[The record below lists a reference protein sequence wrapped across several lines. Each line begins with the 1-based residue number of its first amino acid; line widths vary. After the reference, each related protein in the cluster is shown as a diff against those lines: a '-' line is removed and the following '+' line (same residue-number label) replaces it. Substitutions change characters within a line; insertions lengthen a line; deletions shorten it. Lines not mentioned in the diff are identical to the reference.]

1 MIIRT
6 KDFKNKTALSY
17 SKIKTFQH
25 CSQKYYA
32 SYFLKLPDPGN
43 DGSNRGNVTHQILE
57 ILATEK
63 RRGLAQSLIKKGTCK
78 KDRGL
83 WRLIQI
89 YARQFNVDNEDNL
102 KQIDQFI
109 ITALNC
115 DFLGPENTVERF
127 IEKDFDIEF
136 EDKKLGILFRVKGFI
151 DWSALISQDESLF
164 LISRDYKT
172 SKQRFDTQEV
182 KTSMQGAIYQMALS
196 VLFPKIK
203 LKEFKFIFLKFPKNP
218 YQEFPIFSDSEM
230 TGFQIYLSEIQKRLT
245 VFTEKDI
252 GSNYG
257 KLNDKM
263 RFLCGPAKSGWICP
277 HQNPLDY
284 YVLLNDKGEIIKSSF
299 KEDLVAKEDEK
310 VEKRYYSGCSWFFD
324 KNGKRIRS

>member
-6 KDFKNKTALSY
+6 EDFKNKVALSY

-43 DGSNRGNVTHQILE
+43 SGSNRGNVVHQVLE
-57 ILATEK
+57 LLALIERK
-63 RRGLAQSLIKKGTCK
+63 SLVEDLIKRGTCK
-78 KDRGL
+78 TTPHV
-83 WRLIQI
+83 WRLIKI
-89 YARQFNVDNEDNL
+89 YAKTFKVDNEDDL
-102 KQIDQFI
+102 KQIDSFI

-115 DFLGPENTVERF
+115 EFYGPEGTKEIY

-136 EDKKLGILFRVKGFI
+136 EDKKNGICFRVKGFI
-151 DWSALISQDESLF
+151 DWTCLVSKNDTTF
-164 LISRDYKT
+164 LISRDYKS
-172 SKQRFDTQEV
+172 SKAKFDATEV
-182 KTSMQGAIYQMALS
+182 LTSMQGAIYQMALS

-203 LKEFKFIFLKFPKNP
+203 LEKFVFEFLKFPKNP
-218 YQEFPIFSDSEM
+218 HQEFPLFSEDQM
-230 TGFQIYLSEIQKRLT
+230 LGFQMFLTEIQRQING
-245 VFTEKDI
+245 FTEKDV

-284 YVLLNDKGEIIKSSF
+284 YVLLKGNEIIKSSF
-299 KEDLVAKEDEK
+299 KDDFSPKEGER
-310 VEKRYYSGCSWFFD
+310 VESKHYLGCSYFFKD
-324 KNGKRIRS
+324 GKRIRS